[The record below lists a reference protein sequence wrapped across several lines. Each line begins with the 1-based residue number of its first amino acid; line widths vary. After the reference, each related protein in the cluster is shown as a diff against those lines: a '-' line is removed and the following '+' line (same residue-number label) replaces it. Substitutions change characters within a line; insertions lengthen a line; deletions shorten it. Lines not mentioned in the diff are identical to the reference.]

1 MSNRFEFH
9 DKAAFHPGYYIKE
22 LVEDSG
28 LSQQDFA
35 RRLSTTPK
43 NLSILIRGEQS
54 LSPDMAMK
62 LSRMTGTSIEF
73 WLNLQQ
79 KYDALKAE
87 KQSEEEIEKEKEVF
101 QYLDYSYFEKNF
113 ELPDYPN
120 DTEKQIIAVRRFL
133 NVASLSV
140 LANPD
145 LCTTIKGAQ
154 EEITTAEIVRTN
166 TMLMIGINEAL
177 KIEAPKFDKEKFFT
191 ASTLCDSNARLGN
204 DNFQHEYELLL
215 NAGVILIR
223 VPAISRAKSEGIFK
237 RLGDHILF
245 MRAE

>member
-101 QYLDYSYFEKNF
+101 QYLDYSYFKDNF
-113 ELPDYPN
+113 KLPDYPN
-120 DTEKQIIAVRRFL
+120 DTEKQIIAVRQFL
-133 NVASLSV
+133 HVASLSV
-140 LANPD
+140 LINPD
-145 LCTTIKGAQ
+145 LCAPIKDQREAMN
-154 EEITTAEIVRTN
+154 TAETVQTN
-166 TMLMIGINEAL
+166 VMVLIGINEAV
-177 KIEAPKFDKEKFFT
+177 KIRKPKDIRQFTKTSKNEKT
-191 ASTLCDSNARLGN
+191 VNINSGKLQQSSNAGTIYIQIPSLPKAKIKG
-204 DNFQHEYELLL
+204 FKKKV
-215 NAGVILIR
+215 GGSKVII
-223 VPAISRAKSEGIFK
+223 VGY
-237 RLGDHILF
+237 
-245 MRAE
+245 

>member
-35 RRLSTTPK
+35 RRLDTTPK

-101 QYLDYSYFEKNF
+101 QYLDYSYFEDNF
-113 ELPDYPN
+113 KLPDYPN
-120 DTEKQIIAVRRFL
+120 DTEKQIIAVRQFL
-133 NVASLSV
+133 HVASLSV
-140 LANPD
+140 LINPD
-145 LCTTIKGAQ
+145 LCVPIKGQREAMN
-154 EEITTAEIVRTN
+154 TAETVQTN
-166 TMLMIGINEAL
+166 VMVLIGINEAL
-177 KIEAPKFDKEKFFT
+177 KIEASENGKKKISEMLAENGTKNNNPT
-191 ASTLCDSNARLGN
+191 RIQSS
-204 DNFQHEYELLL
+204 L
-215 NAGVILIR
+215 NAGVIYVQIPLLPGAKLNSIR
-223 VPAISRAKSEGIFK
+223 KN
-237 RLGDHILF
+237 LGKNVMLLT
-245 MRAE
+245 AQ